1 MDYMVVFIT
10 ASSEDEAVKIA
21 KTLVEEKLAGCV
33 NIIRNVRSI
42 YFWQGKVEDDQEV
55 LMIVKT
61 RSDLFEELEKRVK
74 SLHSYTVP
82 EIIGIKI
89 KKGSENYLS
98 WLDEVTK

>member
-61 RSDLFEELEKRVK
+61 RSDLFEELEKK
-74 SLHSYTVP
+74 
-82 EIIGIKI
+82 E
-89 KKGSENYLS
+89 
-98 WLDEVTK
+98 

>member
-61 RSDLFEELEKRVK
+61 RSDLFEELEKK
-74 SLHSYTVP
+74 SKVSSFLHCT
-82 EIIGIKI
+82 
-89 KKGSENYLS
+89 
-98 WLDEVTK
+98 